1 MEPLYEIQT
10 KVGHIKADTTN
21 AMKHLVEI
29 PLLSSTSLDYTL
41 LQGVNKRTLQKRRS
55 EIRNFLGLPKPE
67 SISLGRLGRFNLET
81 ASMLLCQLTAT
92 RWPEKSYSETICN
105 AFLQSGLSEVANS
118 TIYQESLD
126 LAVYSV
132 KNAVRSSVDNSGIP
146 VIVNRTMHHLLTD
159 AEPVRELAKLYSN
172 VVEQVAADL
181 PAVNRLTG
189 EVVRFEGTDAL
200 LTVDNGERE
209 ELRLVDAEYL
219 KQSGIDQEQEAF
231 VLFEQQWSP
240 DTTVR
245 YYQPAFVEPS
255 TIDEMIELDEKL
267 TRAESPLSAG

>member
-1 MEPLYEIQT
+1 M
-10 KVGHIKADTTN
+10 
-21 AMKHLVEI
+21 
-29 PLLSSTSLDYTL
+29 
-41 LQGVNKRTLQKRRS
+41 
-55 EIRNFLGLPKPE
+55 
-67 SISLGRLGRFNLET
+67 
-81 ASMLLCQLTAT
+81 
-92 RWPEKSYSETICN
+92 
-105 AFLQSGLSEVANS
+105 
-118 TIYQESLD
+118 
-126 LAVYSV
+126 
-132 KNAVRSSVDNSGIP
+132 
-146 VIVNRTMHHLLTD
+146 IVNRTMHHLLTD

-200 LTVDNGERE
+200 LTIDNGERE

-255 TIDEMIELDEKL
+255 TIDEMIKLDEKL
-267 TRAESPLSAG
+267 TRAESPLSSG